1 MPAENLLCL
10 RGVCVNG
17 GKVARAAFADD
28 IRNLH
33 AVDRGEGVH
42 HFQNA
47 YAFAGAEV
55 EDFAACVRFRIAER
69 GKMPFGKVHDVD
81 VVAHAGAVGGI
92 VGVAEDGQLLELA
105 DRDLRDIGHE
115 VIRNTVRIFTDQTGF
130 MRADRV
136 KIAKQDHMQLGI
148 CLCRVLQNFLDHE
161 LRPAVGI
168 RAMPGVGGLGERCG
182 LIAVDRRGR
191 REDEFFA
198 AEFLHDFENAQA
210 GIEIVAVIGKRQADR
225 FADSLEP
232 CKVNDAGD
240 GALGKNVAQRACR
253 RHQHC
258 KAPGVCR

>member
-1 MPAENLLCL
+1 
-10 RGVCVNG
+10 
-17 GKVARAAFADD
+17 
-28 IRNLH
+28 
-33 AVDRGEGVH
+33 
-42 HFQNA
+42 
-47 YAFAGAEV
+47 
-55 EDFAACVRFRIAER
+55 
-69 GKMPFGKVHDVD
+69 
-81 VVAHAGAVGGI
+81 
-92 VGVAEDGQLLELA
+92 
-105 DRDLRDIGHE
+105 
-115 VIRNTVRIFTDQTGF
+115 

-240 GALGKNVAQRACR
+240 GALGKNVAQRALVADINIVKR
-253 RHQHC
+253 RAFAGDFLDAVEHRRGTVGEIICQHNIDAC
-258 KAPGVCR
+258 VQAGDRRMRANESDAAGQ